1 MRALVIATSAA
12 ALFLTGLATADAASN
27 HRTGHRH
34 HYVQTKHHH
43 RYAHRP
49 WYFGRSQDWAAAP
62 RAYRRDR
69 ADFDGWV
76 TDKGIH

>member
-1 MRALVIATSAA
+1 MRTFFLAASVAALVFTGAA
-12 ALFLTGLATADAASN
+12 AAEARSKAHRSHVAMQGRN
-27 HRTGHRH
+27 HH
-34 HYVQTKHHH
+34 
-43 RYAHRP
+43 AHARP

-76 TDKGIH
+76 TDKGIR

>member
-1 MRALVIATSAA
+1 MRTIILAASALALVFAGA
-12 ALFLTGLATADAASN
+12 ATAEARSAT
-27 HRTGHRH
+27 HRTH
-34 HYVQTKHHH
+34 HASMHARSHHVH
-43 RYAHRP
+43 ARP

>member
-1 MRALVIATSAA
+1 MRTILLAAGALALVLTSAA
-12 ALFLTGLATADAASN
+12 TAEARSKS
-27 HRTGHRH
+27 HHSRH
-34 HYVQTKHHH
+34 GSLRARSHH
-43 RYAHRP
+43 AHARP

-76 TDKGIH
+76 TDKGIR